1 MVKVGSWLYSFDPV
15 KVFRVQLLLF
25 CHSCDHRATKVLAE
39 NVLHLE
45 HTSGFGA
52 DFSDELCV
60 ISGLNGSCCC
70 LAHIKRKDFP
80 DFGGP
85 K

>member
-15 KVFRVQLLLF
+15 KMFRVQLLMC

-39 NVLHLE
+39 NVTHLDLVILVMNYVL
-45 HTSGFGA
+45 SVGA
-52 DFSDELCV
+52 
-60 ISGLNGSCCC
+60 LNDSCCC
-70 LAHIKRKDFP
+70 LTHIKRKDFP
-80 DFGGP
+80 DFAGP